1 MIKETPDYLKLAFP
15 AIAGKVSFLFKK
27 SRESS
32 GENVSFTGQIIAG
45 LFCLRYTG
53 KVFFILSMLSNFLAA
68 VEQFVKIY
76 ATEVPLEWFVFIGS
90 FFEEVISLIPSPLIM
105 TTAGSLAFIDGR
117 SLGYLF
123 LLALIGNLGKT
134 LGAWVYY
141 VVGDRLED
149 MLIKPLTRFFGL
161 KHEEI
166 ENFGKR
172 FTGHHWKD
180 GGVLFLLR
188 AIPFFPALP
197 VSLAAGVIKMDV
209 RVFLVATY
217 GGNFFK
223 DLFYLY
229 AGYAGLA
236 KLHAVW
242 REMEPIRIG
251 IDILILLVVVI
262 VLVFLYMH
270 QGNGQRFAAYGK
282 KYVARLMRKIGR
294 NKR

>member
-1 MIKETPDYLKLAFP
+1 MLQ
-15 AIAGKVSFLFKK
+15 
-27 SRESS
+27 
-32 GENVSFTGQIIAG
+32 N
-45 LFCLRYTG
+45 
-53 KVFFILSMLSNFLAA
+53 FFIAI
-68 VEQFVKIY
+68 ERFVKTY

-90 FFEEVISLIPSPLIM
+90 FFEEIVSPIPSPLIM
-105 TTAGSLAFIDGR
+105 GTAGSLALIDGR

-123 LLALIGNLGKT
+123 LLALIGNFGKM

-141 VVGDRLED
+141 VIGDKLED
-149 MLIKPLTRFFGL
+149 ILIKPITTYFGVR
-161 KHEEI
+161 HEEI

-197 VSLAAGVIKMDV
+197 VSLAAGIIKMDV
-209 RVFLVATY
+209 RVFLIATY
-217 GGNFFK
+217 AGNFFK

-236 KLHAVW
+236 KLHILW
-242 REMEPIRIG
+242 REAESIRIG
-251 IDILILLVVVI
+251 IDILIVLVSLA

-270 QGNGQRFAAYGK
+270 QGRGRRFSAYCEQYFQKLMDRINRGK
-282 KYVARLMRKIGR
+282 Q
-294 NKR
+294 